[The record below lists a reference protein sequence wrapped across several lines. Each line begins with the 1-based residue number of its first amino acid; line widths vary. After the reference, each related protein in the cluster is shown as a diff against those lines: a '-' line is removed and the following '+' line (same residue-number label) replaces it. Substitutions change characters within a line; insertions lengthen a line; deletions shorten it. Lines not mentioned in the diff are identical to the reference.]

1 MSVWESMKFPGQ
13 KVGSVVCHNNCSE
26 VPRSNVP
33 AHDDVTFAGVCTK
46 QTCYLTSGEP
56 DL

>member
-1 MSVWESMKFPGQ
+1 MKFPGQ